1 MLFFITYSFID
12 NYTDTKMR
20 GPMLIINPRSW
31 KLPCNIMIQLS
42 TPLRYNYPISIGYN
56 TPKDVNVIAL
66 LSVA

>member
-1 MLFFITYSFID
+1 
-12 NYTDTKMR
+12 MR

-42 TPLRYNYPISIGYN
+42 TPLRYNYPITIGYYM
-56 TPKDVNVIAL
+56 PKDVNVIAL